1 MRRITIA
8 AAAFVLIFTASA
20 AAEDLGQIFGRVG
33 QFVAAKNYPK
43 ALEELNWAKKEIEKM
58 HVTQVRSF
66 FPDSLSGYKGE
77 KFESNSMLGFT
88 NVERSYRNSS
98 GNQVKVSMTGGSSGA
113 SAAGFGQLAAL
124 GSMAAMMG
132 AQSEGNETFRIGG
145 RTANLAAENGNP
157 ELTIFLN
164 SGSILKLEML
174 NGSEKEELRQMA
186 EAIKI
191 DELDNYLRGANQ

>member
-1 MRRITIA
+1 
-8 AAAFVLIFTASA
+8 
-20 AAEDLGQIFGRVG
+20 
-33 QFVAAKNYPK
+33 
-43 ALEELNWAKKEIEKM
+43 
-58 HVTQVRSF
+58 
-66 FPDSLSGYKGE
+66 
-77 KFESNSMLGFT
+77 
-88 NVERSYRNSS
+88 
-98 GNQVKVSMTGGSSGA
+98 
-113 SAAGFGQLAAL
+113 
-124 GSMAAMMG
+124 MMG